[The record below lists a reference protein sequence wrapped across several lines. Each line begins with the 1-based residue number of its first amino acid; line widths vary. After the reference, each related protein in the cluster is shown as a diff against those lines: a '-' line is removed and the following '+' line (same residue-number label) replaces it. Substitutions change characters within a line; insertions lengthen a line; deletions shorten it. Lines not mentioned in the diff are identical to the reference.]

1 MIALAI
7 VAVVLT
13 LVYCPGLW
21 RWLVPSL
28 IVFGAVAMAT
38 FGYFFPSWQMFGKS
52 LCHISTGRK
61 VVALT
66 FNNGPTPQIT
76 RAILDVL
83 SAKKVHATFFCV
95 GERVNL
101 HHELVKQMHSDGH
114 EVENH
119 TFQHSV
125 FFNLYSEKRLRAD
138 LTRCQTAIERVT
150 GRAPVFFRPSYGMTS
165 RRLFRV
171 TKELGLRVAGCSIR
185 GGDRR
190 RLTPEK
196 VVSLIFEQIRP
207 GAVILLHDRGVRP
220 DETVAILTLL
230 LDRLEREGY
239 QCARMD
245 ELEKEMSS

>member
-1 MIALAI
+1 MMALA
-7 VAVVLT
+7 VVTGLLA
-13 LVYCPGLW
+13 LVFCPGFW
-21 RWLVPSL
+21 RWVALALVL
-28 IVFGAVAMAT
+28 LGAVAGAA

-52 LCHISTGRK
+52 LCRISTGRK

-76 RAILDVL
+76 PGILEVL
-83 SAKKVHATFFCV
+83 AARKVHATFFCI

-101 HHELVKQMHSDGH
+101 HHELAKQIHAEGH
-114 EVENH
+114 AVENH

-125 FFNLYSEKRLRAD
+125 FFNLYSGKRIRAD
-138 LTRCQTAIERVT
+138 LARCQTAIERVT

-165 RRLFRV
+165 RRLFHV
-171 TKELGLRVAGCSIR
+171 TQELGLRVAGCSIR

-190 RLTPEK
+190 HLTPEK

-220 DETVAILTLL
+220 NESVAIVTQL

-239 QCARMD
+239 QCVRLD
-245 ELEKEMSS
+245 ELEHEKMP